1 MFFPCSLA
9 LVIGGK
15 VVNIYCCKEGKDLL
29 IVAAPADRLVRLLLF
44 LHREAISTYSVLC
57 PAS

>member
-15 VVNIYCCKEGKDLL
+15 VVNICCCKEGKDLL
-29 IVAAPADRLVRLLLF
+29 IVAAPADRLVRLLF